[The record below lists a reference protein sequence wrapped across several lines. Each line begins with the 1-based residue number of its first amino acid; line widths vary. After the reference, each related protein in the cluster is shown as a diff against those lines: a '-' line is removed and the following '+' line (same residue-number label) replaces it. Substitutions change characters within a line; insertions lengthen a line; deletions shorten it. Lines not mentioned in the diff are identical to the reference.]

1 MTDKKAQRKTIQRRC
16 EALKALLDSLK
27 GTMSIDRC
35 INEVELINGSANRCS
50 DDELDGLSQQLS
62 NLQGAWRQTPAGDG
76 EAIISP
82 SRHEKFLGLIAS
94 AANFE

>member
-1 MTDKKAQRKTIQRRC
+1 MTDKKVQRKTIQRRC

-35 INEVELINGSANRCS
+35 LSEVELINGSANRCS
-50 DDELDGLSQQLS
+50 DDELDALSQRLS
-62 NLQGAWRQTPAGDG
+62 NLQGSWRQTPAGDG

-82 SRHEKFLGLIAS
+82 SRHEKFLGHIAC
-94 AANFE
+94 AVDYE

>member
-1 MTDKKAQRKTIQRRC
+1 MSDKNVQRKMIQRRC

-35 INEVELINGSANRCS
+35 LGEVELINGRANRCS
-50 DDELDGLSQQLS
+50 DDEIDELGQELA
-62 NLQGAWRQTPAGDG
+62 NLQGAWKQTPAGDG

-82 SRHEKFLGLIAS
+82 SRHEKFLGSITC
-94 AANFE
+94 AADYE